1 VTPREPRR
9 GPARRTLV
17 DRAPAPRRTALLG
30 LMVVALTLAVLTLAG
45 TTPRGIGAR
54 VQNFE
59 RVELEHRTFSCPGGI
74 PGATAAH
81 GNLDDGLA
89 APAPV
94 GDATTTFE
102 DDKAVALGAFAG
114 QESRTKHGLAWLP
127 CPEPRARW
135 WFVGAG
141 AATVTHDT
149 VLSINNPRSGQAVVD
164 VALNGTTRQVDA
176 ARANDRFF
184 GNNVSMGLYPEM
196 VARREERGRQ
206 YPRWKARLYA
216 AYGTLQKYPHVT
228 VTLESEHHQMAV
240 RTHVLMV
247 SNNTYDLSR
256 IGIQAP
262 RGTLE
267 EGRLSVYWLPH
278 LRRIALMR
286 FLAHYLAGRVREAPG
301 FRSFRTSRMKVHAS
315 KQHLR
320 VGVDGE
326 LFTFDMPL
334 VITIA
339 PRSLLVKVVSA
350 SSPAGGAASRR
361 PL

>member
-1 VTPREPRR
+1 MASTARNKGTMFLNPASGASDELVAAATEAGLKIVSLRRELDV
-9 GPARRTLV
+9 PAMVRERIAEGTRLFIAAGGDGTVNCVIQALV
-17 DRAPAPRRTALLG
+17 HSE
-30 LMVVALTLAVLTLAG
+30 AVLGVIPLG
-45 TTPRGIGAR
+45 TFNHFAR
-54 VQNFE
+54 
-59 RVELEHRTFSCPGGI
+59 
-74 PGATAAH
+74 
-81 GNLDDGLA
+81 D
-89 APAPV
+89 V
-94 GDATTTFE
+94 GVPLTWRE
-102 DDKAVALGAFAG
+102 AL
-114 QESRTKHGLAWLP
+114 
-127 CPEPRARW
+127 
-135 WFVGAG
+135 
-141 AATVTHDT
+141 
-149 VLSINNPRSGQAVVD
+149 D

-184 GNNVSMGLYPEM
+184 VNNVSMGLYPEM